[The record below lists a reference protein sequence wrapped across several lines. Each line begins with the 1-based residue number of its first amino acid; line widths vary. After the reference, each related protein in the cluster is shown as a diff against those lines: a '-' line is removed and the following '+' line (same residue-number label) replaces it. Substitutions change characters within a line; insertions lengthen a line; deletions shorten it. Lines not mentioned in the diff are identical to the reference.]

1 MPDILREKQTTHAG
15 RIYPFL
21 DNPVDAWHRV
31 LGINLTGSY
40 FCTQAIARRM
50 VARRSRCIV
59 MIASISGHH
68 VWSGRMAYSSS
79 KAGVVELMKAC
90 AIDLAA
96 HGINCNA
103 VSPWPIETPQTATLR
118 GPVIRE
124 QVIAR
129 TPTARDVRA
138 DEVADLIGFLASDD
152 AHFVTGDEL
161 VIDGGLASAAILYEL
176 RKNPQSS

>member
-1 MPDILREKQTTHAG
+1 
-15 RIYPFL
+15 
-21 DNPVDAWHRV
+21 V

-50 VARRSRCIV
+50 VARRSGRIV

-79 KAGVVELMKAC
+79 KAGVVGLMKAC

-96 HGINCNA
+96 HGITCNA
-103 VSPWPIETPQTATLR
+103 VSPLPIETPQTATLR

-129 TPTARDVRA
+129 TPMARYGRA
-138 DEVADLIGFLASDD
+138 DEIADVIAFLASDD
-152 AHFVTGDEL
+152 ARFVTGHEL
-161 VIDGGLASAAILYEL
+161 VIDGGLTSAAILYEL